1 MTINRRRAP
10 SSKISSEK
18 KRKGHKNEDIF
29 ASLINGEVIKGT
41 QKGDVKDRNEK
52 LHSVKSGKKWQ
63 IFLYSYSR
71 ISQSLNLNILKY
83 CQDSFPSDYQ
93 TYLSDRE
100 KCIAF
105 KENYIKTNGRTA
117 AKSLSNEEVSKNI
130 GKNLYESSK
139 YFLKDNTLKV
149 CDTLKDKTKLRNFY
163 NEALFNNDEVDYLTI
178 KDNQN
183 ISDNL
188 FLIFDKND
196 VLNILVESTFVST
209 SKAGNV
215 PEDFNVD
222 GQKVLICYKQ
232 ASGKSKNIIEIE
244 VRNESESKYRSIRF
258 NMYSKDT
265 LSLLNNLNSIKL
277 NDNIIVYGEAIPKF
291 NL

>member
-63 IFLYSYSR
+63 IFLYSCSR
-71 ISQSLNLNILKY
+71 ISQSLNLNILRY
-83 CQDSFPSDYQ
+83 SQESFPSNFKS
-93 TYLSDRE
+93 YLRDRE

-105 KENYIKTNGRTA
+105 KEKYIKTYGRTS
-117 AKSLSNEEVSKNI
+117 AKALSNEEVSKNI
-130 GKNLYESSK
+130 GKNLYISSK
-139 YFLKDNTLKV
+139 YFLKDNNLRV
-149 CDTLKDKTKLRNFY
+149 CDTLKDKSKLKNFY
-163 NEALFNNDEVDYLTI
+163 NEAIFNNDEVDYLTI

-183 ISDNL
+183 ESDNI
-188 FLIFDKND
+188 FMIFDKND
-196 VLNILVESTFVST
+196 VLNILVKSTFASI
-209 SKAGNV
+209 SKAGHV

>member
-10 SSKISSEK
+10 SSRISSEK

-29 ASLINGEVIKGT
+29 ASLINGEVKKGT
-41 QKGDVKDRNEK
+41 QKGDVKDRNKK

-71 ISQSLNLNILKY
+71 ISQSLNLSILKH
-83 CQDSFPSDYQ
+83 CQDSFPSNYQ
-93 TYLSDRE
+93 SYLRDRE
-100 KCIAF
+100 KCISF
-105 KENYIKTNGRTA
+105 KENYIKINGRTA

-130 GKNLYESSK
+130 GKNLYISSK
-139 YFLKDNTLKV
+139 YLLKDNTLKV
-149 CDTLKDKTKLRNFY
+149 CDTLKDKKKLRNFY

-178 KDNQN
+178 KENQN
-183 ISDNL
+183 NTDDL
-188 FLIFDKND
+188 FMIFDKND
-196 VLNILVESTFVST
+196 VLNTLIDSTFVST
-209 SKAGNV
+209 SNAGHV
-215 PEDFNVD
+215 PEDFNVE

-232 ASGKSKNIIEIE
+232 PSGKSKNIIEIE

-265 LSLLNNLNSIKL
+265 LNLLSNLNSIKL
-277 NDNIIVYGEAIPKF
+277 SDKIIVYGEAISKF

>member
-1 MTINRRRAP
+1 M
-10 SSKISSEK
+10 KK

-29 ASLINGEVIKGT
+29 ASLINGQVIKGT
-41 QKGDVKDRNEK
+41 KKADVKDRNKK

-63 IFLYSYSR
+63 IFLYSCSR
-71 ISQSLNLNILKY
+71 ISQSLNLNILRY
-83 CQDSFPSDYQ
+83 SQESFPSNFKS
-93 TYLSDRE
+93 YLRDRE

-105 KENYIKTNGRTA
+105 KEKYIKTYGRTS
-117 AKSLSNEEVSKNI
+117 AKALSNEEVSKNI
-130 GKNLYESSK
+130 GKNLYISSK
-139 YFLKDNTLKV
+139 YFLKDNNLRV
-149 CDTLKDKTKLRNFY
+149 CDTLKDKSKLRNFY
-163 NEALFNNDEVDYLTI
+163 NEAIFNNDEVDYLTI

-183 ISDNL
+183 ESDNI
-188 FLIFDKND
+188 FMIFDKND
-196 VLNILVESTFVST
+196 VLNILVESTFVSI
-209 SKAGNV
+209 SKAGHV

-265 LSLLNNLNSIKL
+265 LNLLNNLNSNKL
-277 NDNIIVYGEAIPKF
+277 NDNIIVYGEAISKF